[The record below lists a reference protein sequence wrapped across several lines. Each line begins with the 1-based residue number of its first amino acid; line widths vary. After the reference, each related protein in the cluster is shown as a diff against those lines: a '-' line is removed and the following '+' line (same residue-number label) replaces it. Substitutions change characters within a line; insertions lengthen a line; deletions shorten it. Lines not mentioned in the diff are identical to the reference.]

1 MATTT
6 ATGPATSSPVP
17 RRRRTRGHGIRG
29 RERVSGWLFVSPAIA
44 LLIVF
49 LAVPVLMALW
59 VSFTSWNGIGSPFRA
74 GVPLAGLRN
83 YTTLFARDGLVR
95 EDFMTSVRNIFY
107 YTVLVVPLQTA
118 LALSLALLVN
128 AKMLKA
134 KGFFRSAFYFPSVT
148 SSVAITTVFLFVFN
162 GGALNRILSFVGIK
176 GPRWLSDSNGLLHDV
191 LGWLHLVNPA
201 KPPSALADH
210 GVLSLSWWDWLAGP
224 SIAMCA
230 IIALVVW
237 TTAGTFML
245 IFLAALQDIPVDIEE
260 ASVLDGAN
268 PWQRLRFVVLPML
281 KPAMFLVITLGLIG
295 SWQVF
300 DQVYLATQGGPDKT
314 TLSPA
319 YLSYT
324 NGFANHSWGTGA
336 AMAFV
341 LFAIIIVFTLLQRF
355 VMRDRDAATARS
367 VWRRRA
373 RRPGP
378 GQART
383 DAVLPAP
390 GSAGKV
396 G

>member
-1 MATTT
+1 MATSF
-6 ATGPATSSPVP
+6 ATEPVAAAP
-17 RRRRTRGHGIRG
+17 PPRRRTRKRGGIRG
-29 RERVSGWLFVSPAIA
+29 PERSAGLLFVSPAVA
-44 LLIVF
+44 LLVLF
-49 LAVPVLMALW
+49 LAIPVLMALW
-59 VSFTSWNGIGSPFRA
+59 VSFTDWNGIGTPFRLN
-74 GVPLAGLRN
+74 VPKAGLRN
-83 YTTLFARDGLVR
+83 YTDLFTKDGLTR
-95 EDFMTSVRNIFY
+95 QDFMTSVRNIFY
-107 YTVLVVPLQTA
+107 YTLLVVPLQTA

-134 KGFFRSAFYFPSVT
+134 KGFFRTAFYFPSVT

-162 GGALNRILSFVGIK
+162 GGALNSILAKIGIH
-176 GPRWLSDSNGLLHDV
+176 GPQWLDDSNGLIQNLLGALHIADPS
-191 LGWLHLVNPA
+191 N
-201 KPPSALADH
+201 PPSALINH
-210 GVLSLSWWDWLAGP
+210 GFLSLTWWDWISGP
-224 SIAMCA
+224 SVAMCA

-268 PWQRLRFVVLPML
+268 AWQRLRFVVLPML
-281 KPAMFLVITLGLIG
+281 KPATFLVMTLGLIG

-324 NGFANHSWGTGA
+324 SGFKDHSWGIGS

-341 LFAIIIVFTLLQRF
+341 LFVIIIFFTLLQRF
-355 VMRDRDAATARS
+355 VMRDRENSRARAA
-367 VWRRRA
+367 RRRA
-373 RRPGP
+373 RRA
-378 GQART
+378 ART
-383 DAVLPAP
+383 TAQVITPAS

>member
-1 MATTT
+1 MATTF
-6 ATGPATSSPVP
+6 AAEPVAAAPPP
-17 RRRRTRGHGIRG
+17 RRKRRRGGIRG
-29 RERVSGWLFVSPAIA
+29 PERSAGALFVTPAVV
-44 LLIVF
+44 LLVIF

-59 VSFTSWNGIGSPFRA
+59 VSFTDWNGIGTPFRLN
-74 GVPLAGLRN
+74 VPKAGLRN
-83 YTTLFARDGLVR
+83 YTDLLTKDGLTR
-95 EDFMTSVRNIFY
+95 QDFMTSVRNIFY
-107 YTVLVVPLQTA
+107 YTLLVVPLQTL

-162 GGALNRILSFVGIK
+162 GGALNSILAKVGIH
-176 GPRWLSDSNGLLHDV
+176 GPQWLADSNGVIQNLL
-191 LGWLHLVNPA
+191 GALHIVDPNN
-201 KPPSALADH
+201 PPSALVDH
-210 GVLSLSWWDWLAGP
+210 GFLSLTWWDWISGP
-224 SIAMCA
+224 SVAMCA

-268 PWQRLRFVVLPML
+268 AWQRLRFVVLPML
-281 KPAMFLVITLGLIG
+281 KPAMFLVVTLGLIG

-324 NGFANHSWGTGA
+324 SGFKDHSWGVGS

-341 LFAIIIVFTLLQRF
+341 LFAIIIFFTLLQRF
-355 VMRDRDAATARS
+355 IMRDKENARDRAA
-367 VWRRRA
+367 RRRA
-373 RRPGP
+373 RRAGRR
-378 GQART
+378 AST
-383 DAVLPAP
+383 VVLPAP

>member
-1 MATTT
+1 MATSF
-6 ATGPATSSPVP
+6 ATESVAAAPPP
-17 RRRRTRGHGIRG
+17 KRRRPKGGGIRG
-29 RERVSGWLFVSPAIA
+29 PERSAGLLFVSPAVA
-44 LLIVF
+44 LLVIF
-49 LAVPVLMALW
+49 LAIPVLMALW
-59 VSFTSWNGIGSPFRA
+59 VSFTDWNGIGTPFRLN
-74 GVPLAGLRN
+74 VPKAGLRN
-83 YTTLFARDGLVR
+83 YTDLFTKDGLTR
-95 EDFMTSVRNIFY
+95 QDFMTSVRNIFY
-107 YTVLVVPLQTA
+107 YTLLVVPLQTV

-134 KGFFRSAFYFPSVT
+134 KGFFRTAFYFPSVT

-162 GGALNRILSFVGIK
+162 GGALNSILAKIGIH
-176 GPRWLSDSNGLLHDV
+176 GPQWLADSNGVIQNLL
-191 LGWLHLVNPA
+191 GALHIADPNN
-201 KPPSALADH
+201 PPSALINH
-210 GVLSLSWWDWLAGP
+210 GFLSLTWWDWISGP
-224 SIAMCA
+224 SVAMCA

-268 PWQRLRFVVLPML
+268 AWQRLRFVVLPML
-281 KPAMFLVITLGLIG
+281 KPATFLVLTLGLIG

-324 NGFANHSWGTGA
+324 SGFKDHSWGVGS

-341 LFAIIIVFTLLQRF
+341 LFVIIIVFTLLQRF
-355 VMRDRDAATARS
+355 VMRDREKSRDRAAGRQP
-367 VWRRRA
+367 RRA
-373 RRPGP
+373 
-378 GQART
+378 ART
-383 DAVLPAP
+383 ASQVVLPAP

>member
-1 MATTT
+1 MAAATT
-6 ATGPATSSPVP
+6 AEPIAPASRP
-17 RRRRTRGHGIRG
+17 RRRRKGAGIRG
-29 RERVSGWLFVSPAIA
+29 TERTTGWLFVSPAVA
-44 LLIVF
+44 LLVLF

-59 VSFTSWNGIGSPFRA
+59 VSFTDWNGIGTPFRRN
-74 GVPLAGLRN
+74 VPTVGLRN
-83 YTTLFARDGLVR
+83 YTDLFTKDGLTR
-95 EDFMTSVRNIFY
+95 QDFMTSIRNIFY

-128 AKMLKA
+128 GKMLKA

-148 SSVAITTVFLFVFN
+148 SSVAITTVFLFVFT
-162 GGALNRILSFVGIK
+162 GGALNAILAKVGVK
-176 GPRWLSDSNGLLHDV
+176 GPNWLNDSNGVVQNLLAA
-191 LGWLHLVNPA
+191 LGIADPA
-201 KPPSALADH
+201 NPPSALVNH
-210 GVLSLSWWDWLAGP
+210 GFLSLTWWDWISGP
-224 SIAMCA
+224 SVAMCA

-245 IFLAALQDIPVDIEE
+245 IFLAALQDISVDIEE

-268 PWQRLRFVVLPML
+268 GWQRLRFVVLPML
-281 KPAMFLVITLGLIG
+281 KPATFLVVTLGLIG

-324 NGFANHSWGTGA
+324 SGFKDHSWGVGS

-355 VMRDRDAATARS
+355 VMRDRTNAKARS
-367 VWRRRA
+367 RSRAA
-373 RRPGP
+373 RRSG
-378 GQART
+378 A
-383 DAVLPAP
+383 AP

>member
-1 MATTT
+1 MAATVTTGSI
-6 ATGPATSSPVP
+6 ASAPLPQRK
-17 RRRRTRGHGIRG
+17 RRRGQGIRG
-29 RERVSGWLFVSPAIA
+29 PERSAGLMFVTPSIV
-44 LLIVF
+44 LLVLF

-59 VSFTSWNGIGSPFRA
+59 VSFTDWNGIGTPFRLD
-74 GVPLAGLRN
+74 VPKAGLRN
-83 YTTLFARDGLVR
+83 YTDLFTKDGLTR
-95 EDFMTSVRNIFY
+95 QDFMTSVRNIFY
-107 YTVLVVPLQTA
+107 YTVLVVPLQTI

-162 GGALNRILSFVGIK
+162 GGALNSILSKVGIH
-176 GPRWLSDSNGLLHDV
+176 GPQWLADSNGVIQNLL
-191 LGWLHLVNPA
+191 GALHIVDPTN
-201 KPPSALADH
+201 PPSALVNH
-210 GVLSLSWWDWLAGP
+210 GFLSLTWWDWISGP
-224 SIAMCA
+224 SVAMCA

-245 IFLAALQDIPVDIEE
+245 IFLAALQDVPVEIEE
-260 ASVLDGAN
+260 ASVLDGASA
-268 PWQRLRFVVLPML
+268 WQRLRFVVLPML
-281 KPAMFLVITLGLIG
+281 KPATFLVVTLGLIG

-324 NGFANHSWGTGA
+324 SGFKDHSWGVGS

-341 LFAIIIVFTLLQRF
+341 LFAIIIFFTLVQRF
-355 VMRDRDAATARS
+355 IMRDKEKARDRAL
-367 VWRRRA
+367 A
-373 RRPGP
+373 RRERRSGK
-378 GQART
+378 GVTQV
-383 DAVLPAP
+383 VLPP
-390 GSAGKV
+390 SGSAGKV